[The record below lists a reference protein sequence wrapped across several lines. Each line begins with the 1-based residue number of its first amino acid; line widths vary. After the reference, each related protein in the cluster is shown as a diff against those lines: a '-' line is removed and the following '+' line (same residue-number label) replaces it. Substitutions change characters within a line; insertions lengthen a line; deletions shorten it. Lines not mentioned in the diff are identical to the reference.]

1 VGNPRVEDP
10 GVERSRVD
18 ADRLLLA
25 ILAVKAQQQM
35 TVAGVSRAT
44 GVARSTLSTFMAGGK
59 LPTGHDI
66 VAILGWL
73 HLDAALIMLPPQP
86 KQAAPEP
93 EPAAAEAAPELAGAA
108 A

>member
-18 ADRLLLA
+18 PDRLLLA

-73 HLDAALIMLPPQP
+73 HLDPALVLLPPEP
-86 KQAAPEP
+86 KAVPAPPEP
-93 EPAAAEAAPELAGAA
+93 ELAGELAGAA